1 MAVGYRTFQSA
12 GKISQHIIPGAFSR
26 IDSVK
31 GGGGLVSANNGV
43 IMGQA
48 FGLKPATLYQFNS
61 VPEAMNAIYG
71 GPVKEAVR
79 LAFDPGND
87 LVPQRL
93 LVMAVNTATQALGYL
108 KKTAVNMIKLL
119 SEGYGL
125 YTNMITMTLATGTS
139 YGKKLTLTFK
149 DITEAWDNIRQQ
161 MLTIQYT
168 GGACTLTIVNNNTTH
183 TFTTSVGGLAL
194 DLTAYATIGDLVA
207 YIASQTSFTC
217 AVIPGAESLSP
228 LTLDQVTALNINT
241 TSQTL
246 EATMYAIINTINAYS
261 NLCSASD
268 ASAATGV
275 GIPDNVAATYLT
287 GGTNGTYTGT
297 EWTAAL
303 LALEAQDIQFI
314 STPDPATTVAAAIKT
329 HCALMSS
336 VTKRKERQFLLGAAL
351 GEAAATSITN
361 AQALNSFY
369 GLYVVNGGTARN
381 INGVITSFD
390 ASYVGCMLMGM
401 KCAGAINMPLTAKEL
416 NLISLEA
423 ALPDSTVEN
432 LLANGCCVINYDDN
446 RIPAVVR
453 QLNTYQTDDL
463 KYNEFSCVMEMFFAS
478 RDLRKQLQA
487 LFTGNPMI
495 RTTLGVL
502 SGAVKD
508 KLQQYVD
515 LGIFTSDSQNRT
527 FWNVVVSVVGD
538 TVIVDYDANI
548 TMPINFIF
556 ITAHMHEA
564 I

>member
-43 IMGQA
+43 IIGQCY
-48 FGLKPATLYQFNS
+48 GLKPATLYQFNS

-87 LVPQRL
+87 LTPQRL
-93 LVMAVNTATQALGYL
+93 LVMAVNSAVQAFGYF

-119 SEGYGL
+119 ANGYGL

-149 DITEAWDNIRQQ
+149 DLIEQWDNVRQQ
-161 MLTIQYT
+161 MFSILYSS
-168 GGACTLTIVNNNTTH
+168 ACTMTIVNNATTH
-183 TFTTSVGGLAL
+183 TLVTSAGGLSL

-207 YIASQTSFTC
+207 YIASQTGFTC
-217 AVIPGAESLSP
+217 TIIPGAESLSP
-228 LTLDQVTALNINT
+228 LTLDQVTAQSIAIAYIA
-241 TSQTL
+241 
-246 EATMYAIINTINAYS
+246 EADMYAIINTINSYS
-261 NLCSASD
+261 ALCTASD
-268 ASAATGV
+268 VSAATGI
-275 GIPDNVAATYLT
+275 GIPDNSTIAYLT
-287 GGTNGTYTGT
+287 SGSNGTYTNT
-297 EWTAAL
+297 EWTTAL

-329 HCALMSS
+329 HCVLMSS
-336 VTKRKERQFLLGAAL
+336 VTKRKERQFLLGATW
-351 GEAAATSITN
+351 GEVAAASITN
-361 AQALNSFY
+361 AQALNSFH

-381 INGVITSFD
+381 ISGVITNFD

-432 LLANGCCVINYDDN
+432 LLANGCCVINYDGN

-463 KYNEFSCVMEMFFAS
+463 KYNEFSMVTEMFFAS
-478 RDLRKQLQA
+478 RDLRKQLQD

-515 LGIFTSDSQNRT
+515 LGIFVADSLNRT
-527 FWNVVVSVVGD
+527 FWNVIVSVKGD
-538 TVIVDYDANI
+538 TVTVDYDANI
-548 TMPINFIF
+548 TAPINFIF
-556 ITAHMHEA
+556 VTAHMHEA